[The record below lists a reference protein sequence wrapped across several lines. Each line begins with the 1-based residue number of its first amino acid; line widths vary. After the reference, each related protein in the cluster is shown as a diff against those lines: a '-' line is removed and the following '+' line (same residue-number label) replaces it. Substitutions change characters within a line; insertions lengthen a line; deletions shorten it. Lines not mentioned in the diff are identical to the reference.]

1 MEAKPISKKLLK
13 RLPLYLDYLKS
24 LPDEIQNISAT
35 TMAKDLEMGEV
46 QVRKDLACIS
56 KAGRQKVGRSKLQLI
71 EDIEHHMNLAVKT
84 GAVVV
89 GIGNLGQ
96 ALMEY
101 NGFSEFGM
109 NILAGF
115 DIQPV
120 GKCSKTGK
128 PIYAMNRLRS
138 FCQSNEVGVGVIT
151 VPAENAQ
158 DVCDCMVECGIKAIW
173 NFAPTHL
180 VVPDDVLVQ
189 NENLAVSLTAL
200 RLQFLKQQ

>member
-1 MEAKPISKKLLK
+1 MEAKPISKRLLK
-13 RLPLYLDYLKS
+13 RLPLYLNYLKS

-56 KAGRQKVGRSKLQLI
+56 MAGRQKVGRSRLQLI

-96 ALMEY
+96 SLMEY

-158 DVCDCMVECGIKAIW
+158 DVCDRMVECGIKAIW

-200 RLQFLKQQ
+200 RLQFLKQE

>member
-24 LPDEIQNISAT
+24 LPDEVKNISAT

-71 EDIEHHMNLAVKT
+71 EDIEHHMNLAGKT

-101 NGFSEFGM
+101 NGFAEFGM

-120 GKCSKTGK
+120 GKYSKTGK
-128 PIYAMNRLRS
+128 PIYAMNRLRA
-138 FCQSNEVGVGVIT
+138 FCQTNEVGVGVIT

-180 VVPDDVLVQ
+180 VAPDDVVIQ

-200 RLQFLKQQ
+200 RLQFLKQS

>member
-35 TMAKDLEMGEV
+35 TMAKDLELGEV

-56 KAGRQKVGRSKLQLI
+56 KTGRQKVGRSKLQLI

-101 NGFSEFGM
+101 NGFAEFGM

-158 DVCDCMVECGIKAIW
+158 DVCDRMVECGIKAIW

-200 RLQFLKQQ
+200 RLQFLKQ

>member
-24 LPDEIQNISAT
+24 LPDQIQHISAT

-56 KAGRQKVGRSKLQLI
+56 KAGRQKVGRSRLQLI

-120 GKCSKTGK
+120 GKSSKTGK

-138 FCQSNEVGVGVIT
+138 FCQTNGVGVGVIT

-158 DVCDCMVECGIKAIW
+158 DVCDRMVECGIKAIW

-200 RLQFLKQQ
+200 RLQFLK

>member
-35 TMAKDLEMGEV
+35 TMAKDLELGEV

-56 KAGRQKVGRSKLQLI
+56 KTGRQKVGRSKLQLI

-101 NGFSEFGM
+101 NGFAEFGM

-158 DVCDCMVECGIKAIW
+158 DVCDRMVECGIKAIW

-189 NENLAVSLTAL
+189 NENLAVSLTVL
-200 RLQFLKQQ
+200 RLQFLKQ